1 MKVCSSFLV
10 FLSNRCFHLAT
21 FLYYSCCVSPGVFPR
36 LKPFCTRYTLRRS
49 AANVM
54 EIIDFCFYV
63 SRLSTM
69 DKYYIP
75 KDGALSAYKEYIS
88 MLPNVDNPEAFGQH
102 PNADIASQITE
113 ARNLFETLLS
123 LQPKIATKTGVS
135 QEEKVCLRKFCDFVM
150 LII

>member
-1 MKVCSSFLV
+1 
-10 FLSNRCFHLAT
+10 
-21 FLYYSCCVSPGVFPR
+21 
-36 LKPFCTRYTLRRS
+36 
-49 AANVM
+49 
-54 EIIDFCFYV
+54 
-63 SRLSTM
+63 M

-75 KDGALSAYKEYIS
+75 KDGSLHSYKEYIS

-135 QEEKVCLRKFCDFVM
+135 QEEKVRMTELRDDKLINEFSHFDFHRFWIW
-150 LII
+150 LRTCSKLFRK

>member
-1 MKVCSSFLV
+1 
-10 FLSNRCFHLAT
+10 
-21 FLYYSCCVSPGVFPR
+21 
-36 LKPFCTRYTLRRS
+36 
-49 AANVM
+49 
-54 EIIDFCFYV
+54 
-63 SRLSTM
+63 M

-75 KDGALSAYKEYIS
+75 KDGALSTYKEYIS

-135 QEEKVCLRKFCDFVM
+135 QEEKVCLRKISDFVT
-150 LII
+150 LIIW